1 MGTSGVNNGLKE
13 EIKMIIYLIK
23 NYLKMMLRSSS
34 NILMYILAPTIV
46 AAVLTSAF
54 TTLMDS
60 YKAPETF
67 EVGYR
72 VSEGSVF
79 AGGMNA
85 LKETLGDNGVIM
97 TEYAEGDPEEIMGRM
112 ELCAFA
118 EFKDNEYLLY
128 KNRDSRIEGQTLE
141 YIIGEW
147 SSHMMT
153 GMVRAT
159 GIIQG
164 DNNNGEDGAAMFAA
178 ITDSSK
184 IKVEH
189 PFYVPAIDSTD
200 YYGIIEIAYFA
211 WCSIICGAMVFTAEK
226 KYRIGRRLAM
236 SGVSEFKLYISR
248 LVPII
253 LSVSIGLLLSA
264 VVGIVFFDVH
274 WGNAFLSALVV
285 LMSIFAATSFELVIY
300 NATSSMVATVVIS
313 FAIVWFMGFF
323 GGSFET
329 YMFSSAPQV
338 LKELSPI
345 YYENRALVELSCMG
359 KSDFVLRSILISG
372 AIGIVGSALN
382 IGILKLRKGRS

>member
-1 MGTSGVNNGLKE
+1 MGTSGVNTGLKE

-79 AGGMNA
+79 AGGMDA
-85 LKETLGDNGVIM
+85 LKETLEDNGVIM

-128 KNRDSRIEGQTLE
+128 KNRDDRLEGQTLE

-164 DNNNGEDGAAMFAA
+164 DNNNGEDGATMFAA
-178 ITDSSK
+178 IMDSSK

-189 PFYVPAIDSTD
+189 PFFVPAIDSTD

-359 KSDFVLRSILISG
+359 KSDYTIKSILISG

-382 IGILKLRKGRS
+382 IGILKLRKERS

>member
-1 MGTSGVNNGLKE
+1 
-13 EIKMIIYLIK
+13 MIFYLIK

-79 AGGMNA
+79 SNGMNA
-85 LKETLGDNGVIM
+85 LKETLNDKGVIM
-97 TEYAEGDPEEIMGRM
+97 TEYTEGDPEEIMGRM
-112 ELCAFA
+112 ELSVFV

-128 KNRDSRIEGQTLE
+128 KNRDARVEGQILE
-141 YIIGEW
+141 YALGEW
-147 SSHMMT
+147 CSYMMSGGAET
-153 GMVRAT
+153 VGSV
-159 GIIQG
+159 QG
-164 DNNNGEDGAAMFAA
+164 VGKSGEKTAEMFAA
-178 ITDSSK
+178 ITEASE

-189 PFYVPAIDSTD
+189 PFFVPAIDSTD

-226 KYRIGRRLAM
+226 KYRIGRRFAM

-248 LVPII
+248 LVPIVM
-253 LSVSIGLLLSA
+253 SVAIGLLLSA
-264 VVGIVFFDVH
+264 VIGIVFFDVH
-274 WGNAFLSALVV
+274 WGNALLSALVV

-338 LKELSPI
+338 LKDFSPI

-359 KSDFVLRSILISG
+359 KSDYTIKSILISG

-382 IGILKLRKGRS
+382 IGILKLRKERS

>member
-1 MGTSGVNNGLKE
+1 MTF
-13 EIKMIIYLIK
+13 YLIK

-79 AGGMNA
+79 SNGMNA
-85 LKETLGDNGVIM
+85 LKETLNDKGVIM
-97 TEYAEGDPEEIMGRM
+97 TEYTEGDPEEIMGRM
-112 ELCAFA
+112 ELSVFV

-128 KNRDSRIEGQTLE
+128 KNRDARVEGQILE
-141 YIIGEW
+141 YALGEW
-147 SSHMMT
+147 CSYMMSGGAET
-153 GMVRAT
+153 VGSV
-159 GIIQG
+159 QG
-164 DNNNGEDGAAMFAA
+164 VGKSGEKTAEMFAA
-178 ITDSSK
+178 ITEASE

-189 PFYVPAIDSTD
+189 PFFVPAIDSTD

-226 KYRIGRRLAM
+226 KYRIGRRFAM

-248 LVPII
+248 LVPIVM
-253 LSVSIGLLLSA
+253 SVAIGLLLSA
-264 VVGIVFFDVH
+264 VIGIVFFDVH
-274 WGNAFLSALVV
+274 WGNALLSALVV

-338 LKELSPI
+338 LKDFSPI

-359 KSDFVLRSILISG
+359 KSDYTIKSILISG

-382 IGILKLRKGRS
+382 IGILKLRKERS

>member
-1 MGTSGVNNGLKE
+1 MGTSGVNTGLKE

-79 AGGMNA
+79 AGGMDA

-112 ELCAFA
+112 ELCAFV

-164 DNNNGEDGAAMFAA
+164 DNNNGEDGAAMFAV

-189 PFYVPAIDSTD
+189 PFFVPAIDSTD

-274 WGNAFLSALVV
+274 WGNACLSALVV

-338 LKELSPI
+338 LKDFSPI

-382 IGILKLRKGRS
+382 IGILKLRKERS